1 MVQAF
6 RSLGLPRSVKEQVR
20 VKERQR
26 GYDEATLVESFVILN
41 AAGGEGADDFE
52 RLRQDPGLAEMVG
65 HELPSPGAARQFL
78 YAFHEDGKIEEAKQR
93 RLPGEIAYIPEEAP
107 PLEVG
112 TWRDQERVGRRGA
125 ALEILRSQC
134 GLVPTRRDDLPQ
146 RARGVEAAGP
156 AGGALDGAR
165 PKRLRFLILNT
176 PGRLVRHARRLVLRL
191 AAAAEWIAAYREG
204 LRLLA
209 LPS

>member
-1 MVQAF
+1 M
-6 RSLGLPRSVKEQVR
+6 
-20 VKERQR
+20 KERQR
-26 GYDEATLVESFVILN
+26 GYDEVPLVESFVILN

-78 YAFHEDGKIEEAKQR
+78 YAFHEDEKIEEAKQR

-146 RARGVEAAGP
+146 RADGVEAAGL
-156 AGGALDGAR
+156 AGRAVDGA
-165 PKRLRFLILNT
+165 PE
-176 PGRLVRHARRLVLRL
+176 A
-191 AAAAEWIAAYREG
+191 
-204 LRLLA
+204 LA
-209 LPS
+209 LSDPQHAGTAGASCPKTDPAAGQGDRVDCRLP